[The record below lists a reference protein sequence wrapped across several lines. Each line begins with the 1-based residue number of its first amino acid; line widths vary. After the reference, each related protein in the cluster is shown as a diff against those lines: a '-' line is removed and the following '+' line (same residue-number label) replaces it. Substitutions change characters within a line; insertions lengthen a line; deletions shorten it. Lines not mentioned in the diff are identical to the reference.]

1 MSPLCY
7 SMIASD
13 SNELFSVIEKYCHI
27 HNELCDFSTIWHYTS
42 AEGFKSIIEEGKVHF
57 THNAF
62 LNDSTERTHVFDI
75 VENVLKSY
83 DNDETK
89 NEFTKY
95 LLELFHKEK
104 QDPDS
109 VDFIDPEEVQIF
121 IFSCSLDKDSL
132 PLWNHYSKNP
142 AKAGFSIGLDV
153 NEIIKLQF
161 REKMLY
167 GIGSNLYPVIYDD
180 SEKENLVKEICD
192 SAYALWNL
200 EDAKKDEVVKKAYAA
215 IKVAGAFLKHKAFES
230 EHEARYIFY
239 AQNKNI
245 DDLKDMI
252 KFRNVHGIFT
262 PYVIVP
268 FINNKTLKDVIIS
281 PTLKSKQAKSYA
293 DLFLKMNGYDM
304 TSKTSQVPLR
314 F

>member
-1 MSPLCY
+1 
-7 SMIASD
+7 MIASN
-13 SNELFSVIEKYCHI
+13 SNEFFNVIEKYCHI
-27 HNELCDFSTIWHYTS
+27 RNELCSFDTIWHYTS

-83 DNDETK
+83 TNDNSK
-89 NEFTKY
+89 NEFTKH
-95 LLELFHKEK
+95 LLELFHKKKE
-104 QDPDS
+104 DPDS
-109 VDFIDPEEVQIF
+109 VDFTDSEEVQIF
-121 IFSCSLDKDSL
+121 IFSCSLDRDSL

-161 REKMLY
+161 GEKILH

-180 SEKENLVKEICD
+180 LKKENLVKEICD
-192 SAYALWNL
+192 SAYELWNSSK
-200 EDAKKDEVVKKAYAA
+200 DGRDEVVKKAYTA
-215 IKVAGAFLKHKAFES
+215 IRAAGAFLKHKAFES
-230 EHEARYIFY
+230 EHEARYILY
-239 AQNKNI
+239 VQNKNI
-245 DDLKDMI
+245 DGMKDMI

-268 FINNKTLKDVIIS
+268 FINNKTLRDVIIS

-293 DLFLKMNGYDM
+293 DLFLKINGYDM
-304 TSKTSQVPLR
+304 MSKTSQVPLR